1 MIKCKIFTGTK
12 FEDEGKVR
20 FMHEG
25 VNGKNTIDEG
35 YFDYFDEKEFKL
47 HIQVYASLMGKH
59 IDAYDKD
66 GNIFWSN
73 YLNLEKIEADNA
85 DRIALEKQKADEKAK
100 KEAEELEKLQKQ
112 YKELSGEEAKKTFGI
127 RGLKQE
133 IAKLTDKPK
142 VESGKN
148 SKED

>member
-47 HIQVYASLMGKH
+47 HIQVYALLMGKH

-73 YLNLEKIEADNA
+73 YRET
-85 DRIALEKQKADEKAK
+85 DEKPDIELLR
-100 KEAEELEKLQKQ
+100 KE
-112 YKELSGEEAKKTFGI
+112 YKELSGEDSKGNWGVK
-127 RGLKQE
+127 
-133 IAKLTDKPK
+133 KLTAEIENLK
-142 VESGKN
+142 
-148 SKED
+148 KE